1 MCGIAGILDC
11 GAGFGRDRLVE
22 LALAMRD
29 TMVHRGPD
37 DAGLWADKS
46 CALAHRRLAIIDL
59 SPHGRQPMSN
69 EDDTVQ
75 VTYNG
80 EIYNFRELR
89 DELSGHGHV
98 FRTRTDSEVL
108 PHLFESM
115 DAQELTR
122 LEGMYA
128 FGAWHTERRRLLLAR
143 DAFGKKPL
151 YHARGPGWF
160 AFASELQALTG
171 LPGFDATIDPEAL
184 ALYLMLQYV
193 PAPWSIYAGA
203 RKLPP
208 GGYLEASLGPDG
220 FDIVRTGRHFEF
232 DAGRRGAEIP
242 RSREARLEALRETL
256 QRAVE
261 RRLVSDVPLGAF
273 LSGGVDSSLV
283 VAMMARELGREVKT
297 FSIGF
302 AGTDE
307 SEHEYARQVAKLLG
321 TDHHDRIIE
330 IDAVHMAEEIA
341 GALDEPNG
349 DSSCLPTY
357 LLSRFA
363 REQVTVALSGDGGD
377 ELFGGYRRYTD
388 TLADAG
394 NWNARLRMLL
404 LGGRWWKPADGYL
417 SQRLL
422 IFGPDEVAKLMGGLP
437 PAIEGLLDDWRREL
451 NSPRLPLIHRMRNL
465 DAASYLPGAVLA
477 KVDRMSMQFSLEVR
491 SPLLDRSVARFA
503 EGLDAADCFQPPSTT
518 KPLLKT
524 LAERYL
530 PAEQMQRPKMGFGLP
545 SNSWSRDDMLSLAQ
559 DTVAAPGGELGN
571 HVDRAALGGL
581 IERLGQPGRFSIYQL
596 WPLLIL
602 EFWLARHTA
611 ASTQPAERLA
621 GGL

>member
-1 MCGIAGILDC
+1 MCGIAGIIDC

-22 LALAMRD
+22 LAVAMRE

-37 DAGLWADKS
+37 DAGLWSDGT
-46 CALAHRRLAIIDL
+46 CALAHRRLSIIDL
-59 SPHGRQPMSN
+59 SPQGRQPMSN
-69 EDDTVQ
+69 EDGTVQ

-98 FRTRTDSEVL
+98 FRTRTDTEVL

-115 DAQELTR
+115 NPGELTR

-128 FGAWHTERRRLLLAR
+128 LGAWHTERRRLLLAR

-160 AFASELQALTG
+160 AFASELQALAL
-171 LPGFDATIDPEAL
+171 LPGFDATIDAEAL
-184 ALYLMLQYV
+184 GLYFMLQYI

-220 FDIVRTGRHFEF
+220 FEIVRTGRHFEF
-232 DAGRRGAEIP
+232 LAGRPEAPMP
-242 RSREARLEALRETL
+242 RSREARLDELSETL
-256 QRAVE
+256 RRAVE

-330 IDAVHMAEEIA
+330 IDAVHMADEIA

-363 REQVTVALSGDGGD
+363 REHVTVALSGDGGD
-377 ELFGGYRRYTD
+377 ELFGGYRRYMD
-388 TLADAG
+388 TIADVK
-394 NWNARLRMLL
+394 NWHARLRTLVT
-404 LGGRWWKPADGYL
+404 GGRWWTPADGYL
-417 SQRLL
+417 STRLL
-422 IFGPDEVAKLMGGLP
+422 IFSPEDVARLMGGLP
-437 PAIEGLLDDWRREL
+437 SAIEGLLDDWRREL
-451 NSPRLPLIHRMRNL
+451 NSPRLPLIHRMRTL
-465 DAASYLPGAVLA
+465 DAATYLPGAVLA
-477 KVDRMSMQFSLEVR
+477 KVDRMSMRFSLEVR

-503 EGLDAADCFQPPSTT
+503 EGLDAADCFGPPSTT

-530 PAEQMQRPKMGFGLP
+530 PAEHMQRPKMGFGLP
-545 SNSWSRDDMLSLAQ
+545 SNSWSRDDMLALARE
-559 DTVAAPGGELGN
+559 TVAAPGGELGN
-571 HVDRAALGGL
+571 HVDRAALRGL
-581 IERLGQPGRFSIYQL
+581 VERLGQPGRFSIYQV

-611 ASTQPAERLA
+611 PGAQPA